1 VYAVVGGGLVSPRE
15 VVEELLTR
23 VTGDEIAFVVPD
35 PGAVEAYRS
44 SRNVDVREVADGD
57 AAALHR
63 ALADVEVVLLLGP
76 TEAELAAA
84 RAGEAERIVLVAP
97 SGGPTGDAAV
107 AASLLGRPGV
117 PVTVVHHGPV
127 VERPGGPESAQRART
142 PGRHTAGPHT
152 GELRPIADGDLV
164 GALVTVLVDPRPG
177 DGRHVRLQGAEPR

>member
-1 VYAVVGGGLVSPRE
+1 MGVYAVVGGGIVAARE

-23 VTGDEIAFVVPD
+23 IGGDGIRFVAD
-35 PGAVEAYRS
+35 PAAGEARHA
-44 SRNVDVREVADGD
+44 RGVDVREVEPGD
-57 AAALHR
+57 AGGLHR
-63 ALADVEVVLLLGP
+63 ALVGAEVVLLLAA

-84 RAGEAERIVLVAP
+84 RAGDATRIVLVAP
-97 SGGPTGDAAV
+97 TGGPTADAAV
-107 AASLLGRPGV
+107 AASLLERPGA

-127 VERPGGPESAQRART
+127 VERPGTPQTAQRART
-142 PGRHTAGPHT
+142 PGRHTAPPHS